1 MLCQCFAELSN
12 GQTSSLLMHLMRLYC
27 QVKKFIFN
35 SMNKRFYLIIKSNFY
50 VHFGTNGFG
59 SATKP
64 QKQCFTLFGANGFRT
79 VMKKTQ
85 IGQNIE
91 SEVSAILV
99 LAAADSA
106 IGQIACLVLLKFPS
120 IREIQHIGMDWTGRW
135 LIKPQ

>member
-1 MLCQCFAELSN
+1 
-12 GQTSSLLMHLMRLYC
+12 
-27 QVKKFIFN
+27 
-35 SMNKRFYLIIKSNFY
+35 
-50 VHFGTNGFG
+50 
-59 SATKP
+59 
-64 QKQCFTLFGANGFRT
+64 
-79 VMKKTQ
+79 MKKTQ